1 MTAGEALRDAAR
13 RLGAAGC
20 TTPELD
26 ADVLLGHVAGWDRAA
41 RIARR
46 RDVLDENLHGQFEA
60 LVERR
65 LAREPIAHL
74 VGTKEFF
81 SLALVVD
88 ARVLVPRPETER
100 LVEVA
105 LELVPN
111 LPERERGP
119 CIVDV
124 GTGSGAVALAIE
136 AGLARQRCRARI
148 VALDLSRD
156 ARAVARCNLHRHDSR
171 IALLGA
177 DLLASLRPA
186 SVDLIVA
193 NPPYLSD
200 EDLLAAP
207 PELAFEPMLALAG
220 GKPDGMGVID
230 RLLASAREA
239 LVPAGWL
246 CFEIG
251 AGQGEAALGR
261 VCGGGFGKAR
271 LVQDFEGRD
280 RIVVCCR
287 GD

>member
-1 MTAGEALRDAAR
+1 MTAAEALRDAAR

-26 ADVLLGHVAGWDRAA
+26 AEVLLGHVAGWDRAA
-41 RIARR
+41 RMARR
-46 RDVLDENLHGQFEA
+46 RDALDENLRQCFEA

-81 SLALVVD
+81 SLALAVD

-105 LELVPN
+105 LELVLA
-111 LPERERGP
+111 LPERDRGP

-124 GTGSGAVALAIE
+124 GTGSGAIALALE
-136 AGLARQRCRARI
+136 AELVRRCRPARI
-148 VALDLSRD
+148 VALDLSRE
-156 ARAVARCNLHRHDSR
+156 ARAVARHNLRRHHSR
-171 IALLGA
+171 ISLLGA
-177 DLLASLRPA
+177 DLLAPLRPA

-200 EDLLAAP
+200 EDLAAAP

-220 GKPDGMGVID
+220 GKPGGMGVID
-230 RLLASAREA
+230 RLLGSAREA